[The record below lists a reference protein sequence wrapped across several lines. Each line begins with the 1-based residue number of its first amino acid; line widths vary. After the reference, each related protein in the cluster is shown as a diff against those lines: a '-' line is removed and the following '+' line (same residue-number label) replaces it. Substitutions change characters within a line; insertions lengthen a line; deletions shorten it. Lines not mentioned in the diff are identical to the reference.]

1 MVKKI
6 LDTYD
11 PEEFLDDVVEFSKR
25 KIYEVDLEGPQRRM
39 LWDRLIRLILTQ
51 PMRTLESTRGDNE
64 GIRNSAS
71 TSWTKIGK
79 KIPVPL
85 SNPVTRPRRPQQEP
99 ERVGV

>member
-39 LWDRLIRLILTQ
+39 LWDRLIRE
-51 PMRTLESTRGDNE
+51 LEKERD
-64 GIRNSAS
+64 GI
-71 TSWTKIGK
+71 
-79 KIPVPL
+79 
-85 SNPVTRPRRPQQEP
+85 
-99 ERVGV
+99 